1 MNRDA
6 LTSRIT
12 IHKIIAYLRYMS
24 LLVIDNLYKAFTDAA
39 HTRIE
44 VLRGVSLCAEAC
56 EAIAVTGASGTGKST
71 LLNIIGGMETADAGR
86 VTIDDFDVT
95 NANAAHLAAFTRARI
110 GFVFQFHHLLP
121 DLTARENVALPCLIN
136 RMNRGEA
143 FARADAM
150 LESVNLTARA
160 RHLPSELSGGERGR
174 IAVVRAL
181 VMRPRLIIA
190 DEPTGNL
197 DEHHAAGVATL
208 LIELTRAHNAIAIIA
223 THNPTLARL
232 CDRTL
237 RLHDGK
243 LEVCV

>member
-1 MNRDA
+1 MP
-6 LTSRIT
+6 
-12 IHKIIAYLRYMS
+12 
-24 LLVIDNLYKAFTDAA
+24 LVIDNLHKAFTDAA

-44 VLRGVSLCAEAC
+44 VLRAVSLRAEAC
-56 EAIAVTGASGTGKST
+56 EAVAITGASGTGKST
-71 LLNIIGGMETADAGR
+71 LLNIIGGMETADAGS

-95 NANAAHLAAFTRARI
+95 NANAAHLAAFTRAHI

-143 FARADAM
+143 FRRADAM
-150 LESVNLTARA
+150 LESVNLIGRA

-174 IAVVRAL
+174 IAVARAL

-197 DEHHAAGVATL
+197 DEHHAAKVAAL
-208 LIELTRAHNAIAIIA
+208 LIELTRAHNAIAVIA

-237 RLHDGK
+237 RLKDGT
-243 LEVCV
+243 LRVEP